1 MASAFESASKRGK
14 LGWDAFPTPR
24 AQRGPDLGAAAVW
37 PAETG
42 ILNGMTLDEYQAK
55 ARSTAIYPEGARVLY
70 PTLKLAGE
78 AGEVAEKLG
87 KLMRDEGFEVGR
99 PLAGE
104 ARDAL
109 VKELGDVLWYVANLA
124 ADLDVGL
131 DEVASVNLE
140 KLASR
145 KERGV
150 IHGSGDD
157 R

>member
-1 MASAFESASKRGK
+1 MSDVRALTVPAPTVASGGPVNRRLVSRVAS
-14 LGWDAFPTPR
+14 
-24 AQRGPDLGAAAVW
+24 
-37 PAETG
+37 
-42 ILNGMTLDEYQAK
+42 GMTLDDYQVH
-55 ARSTAIYPEGARVLY
+55 ARSTALYPQAARVLY

-87 KLMRDEGFEVGR
+87 KMMRDEGYLPGAS
-99 PLAGE
+99 LSSAQL
-104 ARDAL
+104 DAL
-109 VKELGDVLWYVANLA
+109 AKELGDVLWYVANLA
-124 ADLDVGL
+124 ADLGLSLEDVGQRNL
-131 DEVASVNLE
+131 D